1 MLADDV
7 GQSFSFRMCIWDCV
21 QTVAINLNIIM
32 VYWCVCILL
41 LVVFIR

>member
-21 QTVAINLNIIM
+21 QTVAINLNIM